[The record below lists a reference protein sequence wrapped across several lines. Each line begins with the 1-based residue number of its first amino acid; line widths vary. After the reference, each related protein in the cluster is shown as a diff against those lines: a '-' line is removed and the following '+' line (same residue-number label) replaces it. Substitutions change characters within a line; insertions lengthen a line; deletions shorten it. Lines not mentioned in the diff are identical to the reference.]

1 VNKGE
6 PDAFWLS
13 WWADY
18 PDPEN
23 FLFPLFHS
31 QSVGPGGNRTRCIDP
46 KLDQLIETAQRT
58 MDKRQRFRLYRQAE
72 DRIKQNAPWVFM
84 WHRADYF
91 VIQPGSSFKIYS
103 IYSIDKGMDVAV
115 RR

>member
-31 QSVGPGGNRTRCIDP
+31 SSVGPSGNRTRLIDQD
-46 KLDQLIETAQRT
+46 LDRIIETAQRT
-58 MDKRQRFRLYRQAE
+58 TRKKRTAYRRQSHVRNQGFSGTG
-72 DRIKQNAPWVFM
+72 RIIMSFS
-84 WHRADYF
+84 
-91 VIQPGSSFKIYS
+91 PGLKISRYTRS
-103 IYSIDKGMDVAV
+103 TPLTSALIS
-115 RR
+115 R